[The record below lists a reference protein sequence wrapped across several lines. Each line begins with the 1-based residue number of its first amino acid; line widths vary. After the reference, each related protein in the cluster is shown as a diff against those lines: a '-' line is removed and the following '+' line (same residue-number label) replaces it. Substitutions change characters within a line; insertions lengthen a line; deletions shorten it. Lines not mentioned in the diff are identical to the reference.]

1 MAEYGGVWQR
11 YGVLPRAD
19 GSERDDCPLQPQLH
33 PDEDDCDHSYNCDD
47 DGVGDEALGS

>member
-1 MAEYGGVWQR
+1 MEEVWQR

-33 PDEDDCDHSYNCDD
+33 PDEDNCDD